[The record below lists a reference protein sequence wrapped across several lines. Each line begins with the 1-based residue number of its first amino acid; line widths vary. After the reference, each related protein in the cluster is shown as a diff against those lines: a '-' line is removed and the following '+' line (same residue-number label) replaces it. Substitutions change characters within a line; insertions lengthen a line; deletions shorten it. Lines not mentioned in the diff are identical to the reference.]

1 MFITFCNR
9 VLLGAKH
16 CNFKCTAESCTAEDT
31 AVRDQIIIGLKRNDN
46 RQEALKKS
54 WDLDTL

>member
-1 MFITFCNR
+1 MFITFCNC

-16 CNFKCTAESCTAEDT
+16 CNFTCTAEDT
-31 AVRDQIIIGLKRNDN
+31 AVRDQIIIGLKRNDI